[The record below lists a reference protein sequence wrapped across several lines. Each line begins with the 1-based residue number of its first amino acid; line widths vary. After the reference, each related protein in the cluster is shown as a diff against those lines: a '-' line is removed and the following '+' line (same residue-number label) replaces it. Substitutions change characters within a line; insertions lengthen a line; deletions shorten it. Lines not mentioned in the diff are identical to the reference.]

1 MALEL
6 KSESLKAQVSK
17 ILGKTDFD
25 EIDLQEVDD
34 ITFNNRSCFDYDI
47 NDLRYFKN
55 LKGLTLIKFQIDDNV
70 IDILNDLKGFKSIQ
84 FSRCDFVT
92 DKKLN
97 AKIENIFLNNI
108 GTTVDLNIIDGE
120 QPKLMQIACTSVEK
134 VVLSDLSKYP
144 ALLRV
149 ELQNCNIENFDE
161 LKRVKNLRMLNVDGS
176 GIDDDKLEFFRDRN
190 VFLSNE
196 LEMDIDE

>member
-1 MALEL
+1 MRI
-6 KSESLKAQVSK
+6 S
-17 ILGKTDFD
+17 
-25 EIDLQEVDD
+25 
-34 ITFNNRSCFDYDI
+34 
-47 NDLRYFKN
+47 
-55 LKGLTLIKFQIDDNV
+55 
-70 IDILNDLKGFKSIQ
+70 
-84 FSRCDFVT
+84 
-92 DKKLN
+92 
-97 AKIENIFLNNI
+97 
-108 GTTVDLNIIDGE
+108 
-120 QPKLMQIACTSVEK
+120 SVEK